1 MRQGNFK
8 QNIIHYEDLDAD
20 MIENYLVRLLQFLI
34 SITSTSMPYLL
45 MHAYVS
51 AALHMAVINILS
63 VSELK
68 GQRIST
74 RLLSQLY

>member
-1 MRQGNFK
+1 
-8 QNIIHYEDLDAD
+8 

-45 MHAYVS
+45 MPAYVS
-51 AALHMAVINILS
+51 TALHMAVINILS

-68 GQRIST
+68 GQRMS
-74 RLLSQLY
+74 SGAS